1 MARRTAKGKRDQH
14 ATAASG
20 PAGNGETTSGYFR
33 KVFKQDP
40 KLLKKGTNPEL
51 FRRWLQDHP
60 GHKEVPENVKNI
72 LSNIKA
78 VLRNKRKRRRAA
90 EAPAQST
97 PVVAASPAATRP
109 SGKGLERLEE
119 RIDECL
125 AAARAVDTEG
135 LAEVIDRLR
144 NARNQV
150 VRMAGG

>member
-1 MARRTAKGKRDQH
+1 MARRTAQGNRKQR
-14 ATAASG
+14 ATAA
-20 PAGNGETTSGYFR
+20 PAPAEDGETTSGYFR
-33 KVFKQDP
+33 KVFKEDP

-90 EAPAQST
+90 EAPAQGT
-97 PVVAASPAATRP
+97 AVVAASTAATRP

-125 AAARAVDTEG
+125 AVARAVDVDG

-150 VRMAGG
+150 VCMAGG

>member
-1 MARRTAKGKRDQH
+1 MAKRTAKGGRKQQ
-14 ATAASG
+14 AAAAQA
-20 PAGNGETTSGYFR
+20 PAANGETTSGYFR
-33 KVFKQDP
+33 KLFKEDP

-60 GHKEVPENVKNI
+60 DDKEVPENVKNI
-72 LSNIKA
+72 LSNIKT
-78 VLRNKRKRRRAA
+78 VLRNKRKRRRTA
-90 EAPAQST
+90 EAPAQGAA
-97 PVVAASPAATRP
+97 VVAASPAATRP

-125 AAARAVDTEG
+125 AVARAMDGDG

>member
-1 MARRTAKGKRDQH
+1 MPKAKG
-14 ATAASG
+14 SEE
-20 PAGNGETTSGYFR
+20 NVSGYFR
-33 KVFKQDP
+33 KVFKEDP

-78 VLRNKRKRRRAA
+78 VLRNKRKRRQAA
-90 EAPAQST
+90 EVPAQGT
-97 PVVAASPAATRP
+97 AVLAASPAATRP

-125 AAARAVDTEG
+125 AVARAMDGDG

>member
-1 MARRTAKGKRDQH
+1 MARRTAQGNRKQH
-14 ATAASG
+14 ATAA
-20 PAGNGETTSGYFR
+20 PAGEEETTSGYFR

-40 KLLKKGTNPEL
+40 KLLKKGTNSEL

-78 VLRNKRKRRRAA
+78 VLRNKRKRRRAV
-90 EAPAQST
+90 EAPAQGT
-97 PVVAASPAATRP
+97 AVVAASPAPTRP

-125 AAARAVDTEG
+125 AVARAMDAEG
-135 LAEVIDRLR
+135 LVEIIDRLR

>member
-1 MARRTAKGKRDQH
+1 MAKRTAKGRRNQQ
-14 ATAASG
+14 AAAAQA
-20 PAGNGETTSGYFR
+20 PAANGETTSGYFR
-33 KVFKQDP
+33 KVFKEDP

-72 LSNIKA
+72 LSNIKSM
-78 VLRNKRKRRRAA
+78 LRNKRKRRRAT
-90 EAPAQST
+90 EAPAQGIA
-97 PVVAASPAATRP
+97 VVAASPAATRP
-109 SGKGLERLEE
+109 NGKGLERLEE

-125 AAARAVDTEG
+125 AVARAMDGDG